1 MENIKTIEDLIEALK
16 KVENQKASVFIL
28 ERDLIN
34 SEHRIKKVHG
44 VTTEDGEAQV
54 HFTVN

>member
-28 ERDLIN
+28 ERDFIN
-34 SEHRIKKVHG
+34 TEHRIKKVHG
-44 VTTEDGEAQV
+44 VTTEDGETHL
-54 HFTVN
+54 HFTVS